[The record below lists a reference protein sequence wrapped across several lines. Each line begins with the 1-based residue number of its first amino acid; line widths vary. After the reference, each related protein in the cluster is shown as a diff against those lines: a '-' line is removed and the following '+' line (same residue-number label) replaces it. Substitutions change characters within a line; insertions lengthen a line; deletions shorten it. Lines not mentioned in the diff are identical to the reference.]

1 MRRNALTIIALLFA
15 ADQAAAAGTFVPRPY
30 LAEGGVETLNRDV
43 TNRLLDRDLFG
54 TPWATVV
61 LGQVDVYAG
70 FPYLES
76 RHYQVVSDPD
86 WNRLLLGEV
95 ERGLTAF
102 DGAGTAVG
110 PLSGPRGLAVDD
122 QGLIY
127 VADTGNDR
135 VLVFRTV
142 TEFDTIRLE
151 PVQVIADLATPYDL
165 DVSDGG
171 TPFAP
176 ADDRLYVANTGGN
189 EVRRYVRQG
198 ADWQPAGSLGDLGS
212 GPGRFAGPMAL
223 AVGHADG
230 AGSDDVYVADAHNGR
245 VVHLRDGGSGLQWAG
260 EWRHDL
266 GVVTSLASD
275 HWGNV
280 YAAAPQSGDVV
291 KLTRQLQL
299 IAGLAGPAT
308 RPRSFHVPFVTVND
322 HRSGTV
328 KRAGEGRGVLVEQ
341 WTGESGLRLLD
352 LGVELRD
359 ASVVDG
365 EAVAVNLTLTD
376 QALVSLEIRHPVSG
390 QVVAR
395 HEAGRLEPGAQTIGF
410 TDSDRLQDWDAGLYR
425 VTVKAASTY
434 EDGFGAEIV
443 LDADLRAAG
452 AGDLPRRL
460 ELLGNFPNPFNPT
473 TTISFTVP
481 AGPAVGHTL
490 TVYDARGRLVRELGR
505 GPVGPGL
512 HEVVWDGRDH
522 DGAAVGSGMYLYRLQ
537 VGENKQ
543 TGKMVLLK

>member
-1 MRRNALTIIALLFA
+1 MRRNALTIIALLFSVN
-15 ADQAAAAGTFVPRPY
+15 QAAAAGTFVPRPY

-43 TNRLLDRDLFG
+43 SNRLLDRDLFG

-61 LGQVDVYAG
+61 LGRVDVYAG

-76 RHYQVVSDPD
+76 RHFQVVSDPD
-86 WNRLLLGEV
+86 WNRLLLGEI
-95 ERGLTAF
+95 ESGLTAF
-102 DGAGTAVG
+102 DGIGTSVG
-110 PLSGPRGLAVDD
+110 PLAGPRGLAVDD

-135 VLVFRTV
+135 VLVFRAV
-142 TEFDTIRLE
+142 TEFDVISLE
-151 PVQVIADLATPYDL
+151 PVQVIDGLATPYDL

-176 ADDRLYVANTGGN
+176 ADDRLYVANTGRN
-189 EVRRYVRQG
+189 EVRRYVREG
-198 ADWQPAGSLGDLGS
+198 DTWRLTGGLGDLGS
-212 GPGRFAGPMAL
+212 GPGRFAGPVAL
-223 AVGHADG
+223 AVGHDAG

-245 VVHLRDGGSGLQWAG
+245 VVHLRDSGGSLQWTG
-260 EWRHDL
+260 EWRHEL
-266 GVVTSLASD
+266 GIVTSLASD

-280 YAAAPQSGDVV
+280 YAAAPQKGDVV
-291 KLTRQLQL
+291 KLTPQLQPV
-299 IAGLAGPAT
+299 AGLAGPAT
-308 RPRSFHVPFVTVND
+308 RPRSFHIPFVTVND
-322 HRSGTV
+322 HRAGTV

-341 WTGESGLRLLD
+341 WSRESGLRLLD

-365 EAVAVNLTLTD
+365 DAVAVSLTLTD
-376 QALVSLEIRHPVSG
+376 QALVSVEIRHPVSG

-395 HEAGRLEPGAQTIGF
+395 HEAGRLDPGTQTISF
-410 TDSDRLQDWDAGLYR
+410 TDADRLQDWDAGLYR

-434 EDGFGAEIV
+434 EEGFGAEV
-443 LDADLRAAG
+443 ALDADLRAAAG
-452 AGDLPRRL
+452 GDLPRRL

-481 AGPAVGHTL
+481 AGPDVTHTL

-512 HEVVWDGRDH
+512 HEVIWDGRDH